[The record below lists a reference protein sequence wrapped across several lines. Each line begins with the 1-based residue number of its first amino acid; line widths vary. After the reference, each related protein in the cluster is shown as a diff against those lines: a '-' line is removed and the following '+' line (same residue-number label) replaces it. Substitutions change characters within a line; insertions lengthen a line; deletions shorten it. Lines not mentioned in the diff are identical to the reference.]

1 MATQVER
8 PPIKSDVDVRHA
20 KPESAPYKRRDVE
33 GRGMY
38 LYVTPDGGRYW
49 RLKYRMAGREK
60 LLALGVYPDTSLAS
74 ARKKRDA
81 ARELLANGTDPG
93 KQRKEAKA
101 TARRNADNTFGA
113 IAAEWYDK
121 RKAKWSPAHAKA
133 VKNRLD
139 KELKPLARE
148 PIAEIDAARLLE
160 VLRGVEARGAHE
172 LVSKSRVIAGQVFRY
187 AIASP
192 GRPVKSDPTRD
203 LRGQF
208 EAREQKHYAR
218 LSENDLPDFLAKL
231 EVYDGTLITKLA
243 IRILALTFVR
253 TGELRAA
260 KWPEFNFS
268 KQEWRIPAER
278 MKGRREHIVPLSA
291 QAIEALHELEAL
303 TGEGDYLLPNEHHPD
318 KPMSE
323 NTILFALY
331 RMGYRGRATG
341 HGFRATA
348 STILHEQ
355 NWDSNAIERQLAH
368 KDPNEIR
375 ASYNHS
381 GLLPT
386 RRKMMQSWADF
397 LDAKRAEADKGEA
410 DKGAPNKV
418 VNIARKRA

>member
-1 MATQVER
+1 MAER
-8 PPIKSDVDVRHA
+8 KPIQTDVDVRNA
-20 KPESAPYKRRDVE
+20 KPEATAYKRRDAE

-38 LYVTPDGGRYW
+38 LLVAPDGRRYW
-49 RLKYRMAGREK
+49 RLKYRVAGREK
-60 LLALGVYPDTSLAS
+60 LLALGVYPDTTLKA
-74 ARKKRDA
+74 ARDKRDA
-81 ARELLANGTDPG
+81 ARKLLANGIDPG
-93 KQRKEAKA
+93 KDRKEAKA
-101 TARRNADNTFGA
+101 AARRNAENTFGA
-113 IAAEWYDK
+113 IAAEWYAK
-121 RKAKWSPAHAKA
+121 RKAGWSEAHAKA
-133 VKNRLD
+133 VQNRLD
-139 KELKPLARE
+139 KELAPLARQ

-160 VLRGVEARGAHE
+160 VLQGIEARGAHE

-208 EAREQKHYAR
+208 EVREQRHYAR
-218 LSENDLPDFLAKL
+218 LSEDDLPGFLAKL
-231 EVYDGTLITKLA
+231 DAYDGTRITKLA
-243 IRILALTFVR
+243 IRLLALTFVR

-260 KWPEFNFS
+260 KWSEVNFD
-268 KQEWRIPAER
+268 KQELRIPAER
-278 MKGRREHIVPLSA
+278 MKGRREHIVPLSS
-291 QAIEALHELEAL
+291 QAIEALRELEEL
-303 TGEGDYLLPNEHHPD
+303 TGEGDYLFPNEHNSD

-355 NWDSNAIERQLAH
+355 NWDSNVIERQLAH

-381 GLLPT
+381 GLLPA
-386 RRKMMQSWADF
+386 RRKMMQAWADF
-397 LDAKRAEADKGEA
+397 LDAKRAEADNEA
-410 DKGAPNKV
+410 NKV
-418 VNIARKRA
+418 VSIARKRA